1 MMVVYSSYA
10 RLFPLIIFVITMAKI
25 SAVVLIRREIHGHG
39 TPVSTSYSSFSAC
52 NFSRAPSSNFFLAAY
67 LGDDYPREWM
77 SHIGPPVSA
86 FITPAADV
94 RHYGV
99 AEPEADDEWNAL
111 TPNNGIIYLGAGK
124 RPFSLAMFHQL
135 RCLDIIRKSIR
146 DRTSKEPSELDGHCL
161 NYLRQMVL
169 CSSRTEVDP
178 VAGSNGNQP
187 IYSMR
192 TCNNWSAV
200 YSKARD
206 NFDQAASEK
215 R

>member
-1 MMVVYSSYA
+1 MVVYSHYA
-10 RLFPLIIFVITMAKI
+10 RLIPLIIFVITMAKI
-25 SAVVLIRREIHGHG
+25 STVVLIRREIHRHG
-39 TPVSTSYSSFSAC
+39 TPVSRSYT
-52 NFSRAPSSNFFLAAY
+52 Y

-86 FITPAADV
+86 FITPSDV

-124 RPFSLAMFHQL
+124 RPFSLSMFHQI

-146 DRTSKEPSELDGHCL
+146 DRTSKGPSELDSHCL

-169 CSSRTEVDP
+169 CSSGTEVDP

-187 IYSMR
+187 VYSMR
-192 TCNNWSAV
+192 TCNDWSAV
-200 YSKARD
+200 YSKVRD
-206 NFDQAASEK
+206 NFNQVASEK
-215 R
+215 S